1 MPHEGE
7 THEPH
12 GRAMSGRVAGKVAL
26 VTGAA
31 RGQGRSHAV
40 RLAEEGADIIAI
52 DIAAPVDVVAYD
64 GATMEDLEET
74 VRLIEALDRRVLA
87 RQVDVRQRSDL
98 QGVVTDGIAEF
109 GRLDIVVPNAGI
121 CPPGA
126 PFWEISE
133 HEWATVLAIN
143 LTGVWNTVSV
153 AVPPMI
159 EAGKG
164 GSVVLTSSSSAIKS
178 PPNLSDYSASK
189 KGVIALMETMAVELG
204 AHYIR
209 VNAICPGSVDTPM
222 IQNEAMYRFV
232 RPELENPSREDCAEV
247 FRSMNP
253 IPEPWVAPRDI
264 SNAVVWLASD
274 ESRFIT
280 GVTLPVDLG
289 LVVNWF

>member
-1 MPHEGE
+1 
-7 THEPH
+7 
-12 GRAMSGRVAGKVAL
+12 VAGKVAF

-40 RLAEEGADIIAI
+40 RLAEEGADIIAV

-64 GATMEDLEET
+64 GATMEDLQET
-74 VRLIEALDRRVLA
+74 ARLVEGLDRRVLV
-87 RQVDVRQRSDL
+87 RQADVRNRSDL
-98 QGVVTDGIAEF
+98 ESVVADGISEL

-126 PFWEISE
+126 PFWEISPR
-133 HEWATVLAIN
+133 EWATVLDIN
-143 LTGVWNTVSV
+143 LTGVWNTVSA

-159 EAGKG
+159 AAGNG
-164 GSVVLTSSSSAIKS
+164 GSVVMTSSSSAIKS

-204 AHYIR
+204 PHYIR

-222 IQNEAMYRFV
+222 IQNEAMYHFV
-232 RPELENPSREDCAEV
+232 RPELDHPTRDDTAEV

-253 IPEPWVAPRDI
+253 IPEPWVAPADI
-264 SNAVVWLASD
+264 SAAVVWLASD
-274 ESRFIT
+274 QSRFIT
-280 GVTLPVDLG
+280 GVTLPIDLG